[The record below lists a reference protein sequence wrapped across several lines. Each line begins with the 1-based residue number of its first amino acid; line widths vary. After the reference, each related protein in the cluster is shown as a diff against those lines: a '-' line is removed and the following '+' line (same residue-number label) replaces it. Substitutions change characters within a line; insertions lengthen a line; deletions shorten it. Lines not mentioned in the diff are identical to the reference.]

1 MNKTFIC
8 SCAFLMIVST
18 LCAQEK
24 IADSTRTQVL
34 EEVVV
39 SDTRFPTK
47 RENSGKTVIKIGPEE
62 LKRNQGKSVAQ
73 IINTKSGIEISGSRG
88 RQGEVLGAF
97 IRGGRGKQVLVLI
110 DGVRVSNPSSFSQEY
125 DLRLLPAAAIAS
137 IEIIKGASSALYG
150 ANAASAVINI
160 TTREASTR
168 PIQGNFQS
176 SMGTNQT
183 EDDQNFRLNDFTNSV
198 WVDGTLEKFS
208 YKIGFNNRFS
218 DGMSSLITPENEK
231 DPFSSFNTDLRL
243 GYRINNNFRMNLYGN
258 QSNFRSAYDESF
270 GLTDAPYTFES
281 EQKRV
286 GITSIFTYGKGITT
300 LNAAYTTYNSENI
313 SAFPGEFDG
322 SNFIADLFN
331 KYTFKN
337 LNTIIG
343 INYNREWTEFETL
356 NQFTFADPYV
366 SMVYASP
373 LGINL
378 NIGGRLNM
386 HSEYGSE
393 FVYNLNPSFTVK
405 REVSYFKIFGTY
417 ATAYITPS
425 LTQLFGQFG
434 ANPLLKPE
442 ANRTL
447 EGGLEYAVA
456 RKLRANVVYFN
467 RKEEDYVFFDNGT
480 FTYNNADTTIDAQ
493 GMEFEIEWS
502 PVQGL
507 NFQSNYTFTERK
519 GDNAIRI
526 PKHKLN
532 TTIGYQISKKQYAS
546 VSYSYMGERLD
557 TDFNAFEDLPL
568 ESFSLLGC
576 YMSHEILPDKLDVFL
591 NVENL
596 LNTDYTEVIGF
607 TTRGRNIRVGFNLN
621 L

>member
-8 SCAFLMIVST
+8 SCAFFMIAST
-18 LCAQEK
+18 LWTQEK
-24 IADSTRTQVL
+24 IADSTQTQVL

-47 RENSGKTVIKIGPEE
+47 RENSGKTVIKIGYEE

-97 IRGGRGKQVLVLI
+97 IRGGRGKQVLVVI

-125 DLRLLPAAAIAS
+125 DLRLLPAAAIES

-160 TTREASTR
+160 TTRESSTR
-168 PIQGNFQS
+168 QIQGNFQS
-176 SMGTNQT
+176 AMGTNQT
-183 EDDQNFRLNDFTNSV
+183 KDDQNFRLNDITNSV

-218 DGMSSLITPENEK
+218 DGMSSLITSENEK

-243 GYRINNNFRMNLYGN
+243 GYRISNKFRMNFYGN

-286 GITSIFTYGKGITT
+286 GIKSIFTYVKGMTT
-300 LNAAYTTYNSENI
+300 LNAAYTSHNSENI

-337 LNTIIG
+337 LNSIIG
-343 INYNREWTEFETL
+343 INYNREWMEFETL
-356 NQFTFADPYV
+356 KQFTFVDPYV
-366 SMVYASP
+366 SMVYTSP

-386 HSEYGSE
+386 HSEYGNE

-405 REVSYFKIFGTY
+405 KDVSYFKIFGTY

-425 LTQLFGQFG
+425 LTQLYGQFG
-434 ANPLLKPE
+434 ANPLLIPE
-442 ANRTL
+442 TNRTL
-447 EGGLEYAVA
+447 EGGFEYAVT
-456 RKLRANVVYFN
+456 RKFRANVVYFN
-467 RKEEDYVFFDNGT
+467 RKEEDFVFFDNST

-493 GMEFEIEWS
+493 GLEFEIDWS
-502 PVQGL
+502 PVHGL
-507 NFQSNYTFTERK
+507 NFLSNYTFTERK
-519 GDNAIRI
+519 GDSAIRI

-532 TTIGYQISKKQYAS
+532 TIIGYQISKKQYAS

-557 TDFNAFEDLPL
+557 TDFNSFEDLPL
-568 ESFSLLGC
+568 KPFSLVGC
-576 YMSHEILPDKLDVFL
+576 YMSYEILPDKLGVFL

-607 TTRGRNIRVGFNLN
+607 STRGRNIQVGFNLN